1 MYMKEPIKEFHIN
14 LTPMTLVVIAI
25 AAFGTIQLGIFPDPI
40 IALAEAN

>member
-1 MYMKEPIKEFHIN
+1 
-14 LTPMTLVVIAI
+14 MTLVVIAI